1 MLFNSLSFI
10 VFLVI
15 VLTLYYSK
23 IFNWTNKKRML
34 LLASYVFYG
43 LWNPPLVVLLWISTV
58 VDWTAGRKLAVIE
71 NQRKRKLWLLLSMF
85 VNLGFL
91 AFFKYG
97 NFLLENFTLLVNAIG
112 WDFKPLPMDIILPMG
127 ISFYTFQTM
136 SYTID
141 MYYKKTK
148 PYTGIEPAR
157 TFLDFALYVTFFPQ
171 LVAGPIVRAKDLIT
185 QFYEPKKATVK
196 QFLWGLFLLTIGL
209 FQKVV
214 LADTLLSGTA
224 DDVFGAKDILNSV
237 DAWMGTLAFSG
248 QIFFDFAG
256 YSTCAIGIALML
268 GIILPDNFKY
278 PYASIGFSDLWRRWH
293 ISLSS
298 WLRDYLYIPLGGNRH
313 GITRMYVALVLTMLL
328 GGLWHGAAWT
338 FVVWGALHGSYL
350 IIERLLKNV
359 VKIKINAWNGILLA
373 LLTYTCV
380 NITWVFFR
388 AREFGTAK
396 NLITSM
402 FFMNEDGE
410 KILQYI
416 DILKVS
422 IVITLLFICHW
433 IMRNTSMKE
442 MSTKVNPWVFG
453 IFWAFLFFAIIISQG
468 SGEQFIYF
476 QF

>member
-15 VLTLYYSK
+15 VLVLYYSK
-23 IFNWTNKKRML
+23 ILSWINKKRLL
-34 LLASYVFYG
+34 LLASYIFYG
-43 LWNPPLVVLLWISTV
+43 MWNPPLVILLWISTMI
-58 VDWTAGRKLAVIE
+58 DWTAGKRLAVEE
-71 NQRKRKLWLLLSMF
+71 NQKKRKLWLLLSMS

-97 NFLLENFTLLVNAIG
+97 DFFLENFTVLVNSIG
-112 WDFKPLPMDIILPMG
+112 IDFQAKPMDILLPMG

-141 MYYKKTK
+141 MYYKK
-148 PYTGIEPAR
+148 IERAR

-185 QFYEPKKATVK
+185 QFYEPKKATVN
-196 QFLWGLFLLTIGL
+196 QFIWGLFLLTLGL

-214 LADTLLSGTA
+214 MADTLLSGTV
-224 DDVFGAKDILNSV
+224 DTVFGSEKLLHGI
-237 DAWMGTLAFSG
+237 DAWTGTLAFSG

-268 GIILPDNFKY
+268 GIILPDNFRY
-278 PYASIGFSDLWRRWH
+278 PYASLGFSDLWDRWH

-313 GITRMYVALVLTMLL
+313 GITRMYVALMLTMLL

-338 FVVWGALHGSYL
+338 FIVWGGLHGTYL
-350 IIERLLKNV
+350 ILEKLQKQYLPF
-359 VKIKINAWNGILLA
+359 KITAWNGMILA
-373 LLTYTCV
+373 FITFTCV
-380 NITWVFFR
+380 NITWIFFR
-388 AREFGTAK
+388 ASNFDKAWNMFK
-396 NLITSM
+396 SM
-402 FFMNEDGE
+402 FYMQTNGE
-410 KILQYI
+410 KILGSFE
-416 DILKVS
+416 ILKIS
-422 IVITLLFICHW
+422 IVIAILFLCHW
-433 IMRNTSMKE
+433 FMRNTSVKE
-442 MSTKVNPWVFG
+442 VSQKMSPWMLG
-453 IFWAFLFFAIIISQG
+453 IVWAIMFILIVIAQG

>member
-15 VLTLYYSK
+15 VLLLYYSK
-23 IFNWTNKKRML
+23 FLNWTNKKRML

-43 LWNPPLVVLLWISTV
+43 LWNPPLVILLWISTL
-58 VDWTAGRKLAVIE
+58 VDWTAGKKLAIE
-71 NQRKRKLWLLLSMF
+71 DNQRKRKMWLLLSMV

-97 NFLLENFTLLVNAIG
+97 NFLLENFTALVNTMGIEFEA
-112 WDFKPLPMDIILPMG
+112 LPMDIILPMG

-141 MYYKKTK
+141 MYKGK
-148 PYTGIEPAR
+148 IEPAR

-185 QFYEPKKATVK
+185 QFYEEKRATAN
-196 QFLWGLFLLTIGL
+196 QFFWGVFLLTIGL

-214 LADTLLSGTA
+214 MADTLLSSTS
-224 DDVFGAKDILNSV
+224 DYVFGSDKLLHGV
-237 DAWMGTLAFSG
+237 DAWIGTLAFSG

-268 GIILPDNFKY
+268 GIILPDNFRY
-278 PYASIGFSDLWRRWH
+278 PYASLGFSDLWSRWH

-298 WLRDYLYIPLGGNRH
+298 WLKDYLYIPLGGNRH
-313 GITRMYVALVLTMLL
+313 GITRMYVALMLTMLL

-338 FVVWGALHGSYL
+338 FMVWGGLHGTYL
-350 IIERLLKNV
+350 ILEKLQKQYLPF
-359 VKIKINAWNGILLA
+359 KITKWNGIFLA
-373 LLTYTCV
+373 FITFSCV

-388 AREFGTAK
+388 AREFDTAWNMIK
-396 NLITSM
+396 SM
-402 FFMNEDGE
+402 FYMQTNGE
-410 KILQYI
+410 KILGSFE
-416 DILKVS
+416 ILKVS
-422 IVITLLFICHW
+422 LVVGILFICHW
-433 IMRNTSMKE
+433 LMRNTSMKAV
-442 MSTKVNPWVFG
+442 SLKTNPIILGV
-453 IFWAFLFFAIIISQG
+453 FWAFMLFLIIISQG

>member
-1 MLFNSLSFI
+1 MLFNSLSFV

-15 VLTLYYSK
+15 VLALYYSK
-23 IFNWTNKKRML
+23 FLNWTSKKGML

-43 LWNPPLVVLLWISTV
+43 LWNPPLVILLWISTG
-58 VDWTAGRKLAVIE
+58 VDWVTGKKLAVE
-71 NQRKRKLWLLLSMF
+71 KNLRKRKLWLLLSMS

-91 AFFKYG
+91 GFFKYRD
-97 NFLLENFTLLVNAIG
+97 FLLDNFTTVVNSYG
-112 WDFKPLPMDIILPMG
+112 YGYKSLPMDIILPMG

-141 MYYKKTK
+141 MYLKRTERAK
-148 PYTGIEPAR
+148 

-171 LVAGPIVRAKDLIT
+171 LVAGPIVRAGDLIS
-185 QFYEPKKATVK
+185 QFYEEKKATLN
-196 QFLWGLFLLTIGL
+196 QFIWGIFLVTIGL

-214 LADTLLSGTA
+214 LADVLLSGTA
-224 DDVFGAKDILNSV
+224 DTVFGSDKLLQGV
-237 DAWMGTLAFSG
+237 DAWIGTLAFSG

-278 PYASIGFSDLWRRWH
+278 PYASLGFSDLWKRWH
-293 ISLSS
+293 ITLSS

-313 GITRMYVALVLTMLL
+313 GITRMYVALMLTMLL

-338 FVVWGALHGSYL
+338 FIVWGGLHGTYL
-350 IIERLLKNV
+350 ILERLQRKYIPF
-359 VKIKINAWNGILLA
+359 KITPWNGMFLA
-373 LLTYTCV
+373 FTTFSCV

-388 AREFGTAK
+388 AREFETAWNMIK
-396 NLITSM
+396 SM
-402 FFMNEDGE
+402 FYMQTEGV
-410 KILQYI
+410 KILQNF

-422 IVITLLFICHW
+422 LVISILFICHW

-442 MSTKVNPWVFG
+442 VSLKTSPWVLG
-453 IFWAFLFFAIIISQG
+453 IIWAVMILSIAIAQG
-468 SGEQFIYF
+468 NSEQFIYF